1 MANSCSIN
9 GINLSFDKNDKIK
22 TIIEELADGNQQ
34 VLEEYVAIL
43 QEPKLINYLRD
54 NITIE
59 ANGVKIENRV
69 DFVNIPKATLKK
81 QLREYKLKKDRSIES
96 IGVNE
101 SLTTLSGFTSGQAKY
116 EAATYNAVC
125 LVQAYRNEQ
134 NKSKSKRKSPEEI
147 IADVNS
153 KLLNILID
161 RSISMS
167 NIIISDSNI
176 SEQDK
181 QAAKDL
187 IEFYNTLNKIDYY
200 GNAINNAVEELNK
213 ISELDVDNMSD
224 EEYDEVNNKYNELEN
239 QYNTYKQE
247 YDKLVQS
254 LGIDITKKGAL
265 KAERYMRSYNFVFNY
280 AHLLDDVAAKRFKN
294 FANLVCETRSDPN
307 WYFQVFNSKSMIG
320 IAKDFSK
327 IDNFEEFIEN
337 QDEYSDDDITSNN
350 EMSIDETSKNWSDE
364 VAKNFMQTVSND
376 VKIILSVL
384 PKLSSPYNEQ
394 NARNEQNFDTN
405 NELGVTS
412 YMDTSFVISQ
422 LYSFGVFTSVD
433 AFIASIEEK
442 SNKIKELYGL
452 GQLVHDMKKDRVLAN
467 RMFSTFAK
475 PIMHKTMVTI
485 SNYYS
490 DGGIVF
496 DYNNDEAFPLA
507 AMVFRSIN
515 TAKAI
520 YDKTYNV
527 EDINKINNI
536 IRSGYNNNSA
546 NELYDIIH
554 KYLPNITPS
563 IYNKYIDYINN
574 LMVEGNK
581 TDANLMFSK
590 LIMNVKILIE
600 QYGASKDKLN

>member
-9 GINLSFDKNDKIK
+9 GINLSSDKNDKIK

-69 DFVNIPKATLKK
+69 DFVNIPKPTLKK

-153 KLLNILID
+153 KLLNTLID

-254 LGIDITKKGAL
+254 LGIDITKKGVL

-337 QDEYSDDDITSNN
+337 QDEYSDDDITSSN

-376 VKIILSVL
+376 VKVRLSVL

-394 NARNEQNFDTN
+394 NARNEQNLDPN

-412 YMDTSFVISQ
+412 YMDTLFFITQ
-422 LYSFGVFTSVD
+422 LHSS
-433 AFIASIEEK
+433 
-442 SNKIKELYGL
+442 
-452 GQLVHDMKKDRVLAN
+452 
-467 RMFSTFAK
+467 
-475 PIMHKTMVTI
+475 
-485 SNYYS
+485 
-490 DGGIVF
+490 
-496 DYNNDEAFPLA
+496 
-507 AMVFRSIN
+507 
-515 TAKAI
+515 
-520 YDKTYNV
+520 
-527 EDINKINNI
+527 
-536 IRSGYNNNSA
+536 
-546 NELYDIIH
+546 
-554 KYLPNITPS
+554 
-563 IYNKYIDYINN
+563 
-574 LMVEGNK
+574 
-581 TDANLMFSK
+581 
-590 LIMNVKILIE
+590 
-600 QYGASKDKLN
+600 